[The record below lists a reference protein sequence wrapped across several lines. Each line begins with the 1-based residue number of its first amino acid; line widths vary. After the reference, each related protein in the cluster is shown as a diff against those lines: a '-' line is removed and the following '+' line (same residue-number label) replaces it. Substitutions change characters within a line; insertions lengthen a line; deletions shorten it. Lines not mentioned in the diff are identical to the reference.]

1 MRSMP
6 VAASS
11 LRLALVPL
19 LLTASVQLAGC
30 ASDSYGGPINGNR
43 ALSPEERRLQ
53 DTETKIA
60 DLTRRVNGMEA
71 NRASQNLGDD
81 LRNLRG
87 QVEQLRYDFDNAQ
100 RKNQD
105 QAASLDARLKTL
117 EAGGQPAAG
126 AVPGAAGY
134 PQGTYPTTVP
144 QAAAGGVYTPQQSV
158 AAPAPSPAPTS
169 AAPQSAGADEEALYL
184 KSFDSIKSGKYDDA
198 IRGFRGMLDKYPQGN
213 YSDNAWY
220 WMGESYYVK
229 RDYPNALQSYRSL
242 LEKFPASPKVPD
254 ALLKTGIIQQEQ
266 SPPKKDQA
274 RAAYQRV
281 LKDYPNSQAAT
292 LARSRLDQLK

>member
-1 MRSMP
+1 MRSTPFAMTP
-6 VAASS
+6 A
-11 LRLALVPL
+11 RRALMPL
-19 LLTASVQLAGC
+19 LLTASALAGC
-30 ASDSYGGPINGNR
+30 ASGGYGGPINGDR

-71 NRASQNLGDD
+71 NRANQNLGDEV
-81 LRNLRG
+81 RSLRG

-100 RKNQD
+100 RKTQEQD
-105 QAASLDARLKTL
+105 AALDARLKAL
-117 EAGGQPAAG
+117 EAGGAAAAVPA
-126 AVPGAAGY
+126 PGAAGA
-134 PQGTYPTTVP
+134 P
-144 QAAAGGVYTPQQSV
+144 AAGGLYTPPAAAVPQPQV
-158 AAPAPSPAPTS
+158 YAPAPQPPAATGAS
-169 AAPQSAGADEEALYL
+169 AAADEEALYL
-184 KSFDSIKSGKYDDA
+184 KSFDSIKTGKYDDA

-254 ALLKTGIIQQEQ
+254 ALLKTGIVQQEQ
-266 SPPKKDQA
+266 KKNDQA

-281 LKDYPNSQAAT
+281 LKEYPNSQAAT
-292 LARSRLDQLK
+292 LARGRLDQLK

>member
-1 MRSMP
+1 MRLTLDAMNP
-6 VAASS
+6 VG
-11 LRLALVPL
+11 LALMPL
-19 LLTASVQLAGC
+19 LLTASVLTGC
-30 ASDSYGGPINGNR
+30 ASGNYGAPINGDR

-71 NRASQNLGDD
+71 NRASQNLGDEV
-81 LRNLRG
+81 RNLRG

-105 QAASLDARLKTL
+105 DQAALDARLKVL
-117 EAGGQPAAG
+117 EGAAQ
-126 AVPGAAGY
+126 PGAY
-134 PQGTYPTTVP
+134 PPGTAPP
-144 QAAAGGVYTPQQSV
+144 PGVAY
-158 AAPAPSPAPTS
+158 APSPGQAVPLQPTVVAPPPAAANPS
-169 AAPQSAGADEEALYL
+169 AAADEEAQYL
-184 KSFDSIKSGKYDDA
+184 KSFDAIKAGKYDDA
-198 IRGFRGMLDKYPQGN
+198 IRGFHGMLEKYPQGN

-220 WMGESYYVK
+220 WMGKSYYVK

-254 ALLKTGIIQQEQ
+254 SLLETGIIQQEQ
-266 SPPKKDQA
+266 KKNDQA

-281 LKDYPNSQAAT
+281 LKEYPNSQAAT
-292 LARSRLDQLK
+292 LAATRLGQLK